1 MITTRSVGMRIE
13 RVDALSKATGTATYV
28 EDIEVPGMLHAAL
41 ARSLSTHAVVT
52 VDENPARSA
61 AGVKA
66 VLSSATI
73 ETVAPGNPTFDPA
86 CHDFERDP
94 AFDPQPGDFRLLDQ
108 RVRYVGEPVAAVAA
122 RTRKQARAAA
132 GLVDVR
138 YRPLASAVAI
148 EDAMAP
154 DAELIH
160 DSISSNV
167 ADTVR
172 VVIGDAEGAFARADR
187 VVERPFSTPRQKQC
201 QLEPTGCLV
210 VPTPDGRVEVWTSHQ
225 SPHRARSTLA
235 RLFSIPET
243 RLRVVNAEIGG
254 AFGKADA
261 LTAEPY
267 ALALS
272 LATGRPVRLVFD
284 RTEDFVG
291 TESRHPMVSDVSM
304 ALSAEG
310 MITAVRAR
318 CRVDWGAYR
327 SHSPRVL
334 RVIANQFL
342 QVYDIPNA
350 DIEVIGVFTNSPVTG
365 AFRGYGGPQS
375 VFALEHMMDLGA
387 RAVGTGP
394 VPFRQRHRLRDGTSW
409 GPQNRPLDLSGFDET
424 LRVATQTFRWDD
436 PPAESPGSHLLRG
449 RGMAMTSWKSGIAGK
464 PGSVDLS
471 GATVCVNLDGTVDL
485 RVAAIEM
492 GTGIRTTLA
501 QICGDTLGVAVDSV
515 RTVPA
520 DSATTPFDSGANAS
534 RSLYRCGQ
542 AVVTAATRARDRLIE
557 IAADLLEVDVADL
570 TVDGG
575 LVSAVGAP
583 GYSLPVA
590 DVARAALMKG
600 VDIVETAYTEF
611 ENAATFAV
619 HCAEVD
625 VDIETG
631 ELTVNRMLAV
641 QDVGRA
647 INPTIVEGQIEGA
660 THQGLGYALTED
672 LMVDE
677 GGSLMNGNLMD
688 YAMTYAGDGP
698 TIEVRVV
705 ECPDPTGPFGAKGA
719 GEPSI
724 MLPAPAVAN
733 AVLDA
738 IGLSIT
744 SLPLTPEKLL
754 EALAV
759 RDGREGQPGS

>member
-1 MITTRSVGMRIE
+1 MIGTRSVGRRIE
-13 RVDALSKATGTATYV
+13 RVDALSKAIGTATYV
-28 EDIEVPGMLHAAL
+28 EDIRVPGMLHAAL
-41 ARSLSTHAVVT
+41 TRSLATHAVVT
-52 VDENPARSA
+52 VDETPARSA
-61 AGVKA
+61 AGVET

-73 ETVAPGNPTFDPA
+73 ETVAPGSPTFDPA

-94 AFDPQPGDFRLLDQ
+94 AFDPQLGDFRLLDQ

-122 RTRKQARAAA
+122 RTRQEARAAA
-132 GLVDVR
+132 GLVGVR
-138 YRPLASAVAI
+138 YRPLPAAVTL

-154 DAELIH
+154 DAAVIH

-172 VVIGDAEGAFARADR
+172 VITGDPEAAFARADR
-187 VVERPFSTPRQKQC
+187 VLERPFSTPRQKQC

-210 VPTPDGRVEVWTSHQ
+210 APTPDGRIDVWTSHQ

-235 RLFSIPET
+235 RLFSVPET
-243 RLRVVNAEIGG
+243 RLRVVTPEIGG

-272 LATGRPVRLVFD
+272 LVTGRPVRLVFD

-291 TESRHPMVSDVSM
+291 TESRHPMAAEVSM
-304 ALSAEG
+304 ALSEEG

-342 QVYDIPNA
+342 QTYDIPNA

-375 VFALEHMMDLGA
+375 VFALEHMVDLAA
-387 RAVGTGP
+387 RVVGTDP
-394 VPFRQRHRLRDGTSW
+394 VRFRQRHRLRDGVPW

-424 LRVATQTFRWDD
+424 LRVATRTFRWGD
-436 PPAESPGSHLLRG
+436 PPTAPPGSHLRRG

-464 PGSVDLS
+464 PGSIDLS

-501 QICGDTLGVAVDSV
+501 QICADTLGVAVDSV

-520 DSATTPFDSGANAS
+520 DSAATPFDSGANAS

-542 AVVTAATRARDRLIE
+542 AVVTAATKARDRLIE
-557 IAADLLEVDVADL
+557 IAADLLEVDAADL
-570 TVDGG
+570 TVDDG
-575 LVSAVGAP
+575 LVFAVGAP
-583 GYSLPVA
+583 GYRLSVA
-590 DVARAALMKG
+590 DVARGALMKG
-600 VDIVETAYTEF
+600 FDIVETAYTEF
-611 ENAATFAV
+611 ENAPTFAV

-625 VDIETG
+625 VDVETG

-660 THQGLGYALTED
+660 THQGLGYAVAEELI
-672 LMVDE
+672 VDE

-688 YAMTYAGDGP
+688 YAMAYAGDGP

-738 IGLSIT
+738 VGLSVT

-754 EALAV
+754 AALAA
-759 RDGREGQPGS
+759 RDSREGQPGS